1 MAQMALNLSNMV
13 QGCQINTLMS
23 LWHPL
28 EQFKRYSL
36 HQQYIY
42 TIFHAKG
49 TSSSNLL
56 LVPANSRPSNKN
68 VSSKDQ
74 NTKDMVLG
82 SLRMTPT
89 SLWQPWQQ
97 LRSQVPKGYIWA
109 MSDIKVIHCHRWIKT
124 QKIWSRVAGE
134 WLWLASGNLWEF
146 DRL

>member
-1 MAQMALNLSNMV
+1 MNNLNDMESSVVSSSGRPRRVGLNCTDRHRSPQIPQITQIQITDGTDHSEMAQMALNLSNMV

-89 SLWQPWQQ
+89 SLWQP
-97 LRSQVPKGYIWA
+97 
-109 MSDIKVIHCHRWIKT
+109 
-124 QKIWSRVAGE
+124 
-134 WLWLASGNLWEF
+134 
-146 DRL
+146 